1 MILVRTNHICLRV
14 GRHSR
19 DGSLKPCVLA
29 KPEKEKKWGPALV
42 QRNRRRQN
50 DRVPVVENAM

>member
-1 MILVRTNHICLRV
+1 MILVRTNHIRLRV

-29 KPEKEKKWGPALV
+29 KPEKEKKWEPVLV
-42 QRNRRRQN
+42 HRNRRRH
-50 DRVPVVENAM
+50 RVPVVEKAM